1 MAGSAGGRVAR
12 GLDRRQRSVTTQVLW
27 VRPAT
32 PMTEEDQLTTPNI
45 PGPVSRQP
53 EPVSGKRVAID
64 APRLWGGGVA
74 TAVVAALAAGV
85 GVLVCRDLLHV
96 KLVEPPLLNVTK
108 SFAANYAVTAFVVAL
123 AATGTRPLVVGG
135 HAAAASLLRLD
146 RRSHHGR
153 SHGRAVRSGGDA
165 QGQDLRIGDQSGD
178 RSLHCQSAIR
188 GAVAHGRRRRTN
200 VAAALVG
207 AQSIIKDQS
216 GAASSRLSTALSIL
230 PWVVPSERSVSVAA
244 RAGEMVAPSLNRSMT
259 RGSTYEA
266 RATAGVLPR

>member
-1 MAGSAGGRVAR
+1 VAGSAGGRVAR
-12 GLDRRQRSVTTQVLW
+12 ELDRRQRSVTTQVLW

-123 AATGTRPLVVGG
+123 AATGLAHLLSVATPRPRVFFGWIVGLITVAAMVVPFALEGTLEGKICASVINLVIGLCI
-135 HAAAASLLRLD
+135 ASLL
-146 RRSHHGR
+146 S
-153 SHGRAVRSGGDA
+153 AVLSRTVVDA
-165 QGQDLRIGDQSGD
+165 E
-178 RSLHCQSAIR
+178 
-188 GAVAHGRRRRTN
+188 RTW
-200 VAAALVG
+200 
-207 AQSIIKDQS
+207 Q
-216 GAASSRLSTALSIL
+216 R
-230 PWVVPSERSVSVAA
+230 P
-244 RAGEMVAPSLNRSMT
+244 
-259 RGSTYEA
+259 
-266 RATAGVLPR
+266 